1 MNPTDVERVIEDAL
15 PNAHARVTT
24 PRPNDTDHLAAEVV
38 SPAFEDRSLVDQHSL
53 VYDAVDDHLTTDIH
67 ALKVTTYT
75 PAEAPPD
82 APGQSGA

>member
-1 MNPTDVERVIEDAL
+1 MDPAEVERLIEEGL
-15 PNAHARVTT
+15 PEAHARVTT

-38 SPAFEDRSLVDQHSL
+38 SPAFEGETLVDQHSL
-53 VYDAVDDHLTTDIH
+53 VYDAVDEHMTTDIH

-82 APGQSGA
+82 APGQ